1 MVAIDVD
8 FGFISASAYEVTSS
22 IVGVGVL
29 DKGACIVGLDFIESV
44 GVLVIVIRL
53 AARLCDRLA
62 LFIEGVIDSDA
73 LAAIA

>member
-1 MVAIDVD
+1 MINSAI
-8 FGFISASAYEVTSS
+8 
-22 IVGVGVL
+22 IVGF
-29 DKGACIVGLDFIESV
+29 DFIESV